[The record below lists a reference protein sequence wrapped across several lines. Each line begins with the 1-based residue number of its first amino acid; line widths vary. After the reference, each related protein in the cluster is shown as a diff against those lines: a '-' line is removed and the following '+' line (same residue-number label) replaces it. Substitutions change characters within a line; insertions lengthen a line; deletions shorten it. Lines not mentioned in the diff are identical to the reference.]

1 MKKNDPM
8 FEQKKKEMEEVA
20 ILIIEESSIDS
31 DIAKLKK
38 KKGKQKQKVDVF
50 LVYFSFLEKAI
61 TNKGAM

>member
-1 MKKNDPM
+1 M